1 LTRYHLP
8 NRIVDVAHNLT
19 TVEADLMLKTPPLN
33 RRSAFL
39 IASLILLLLVSA
51 CVWREDAIDF
61 QVTLYN
67 GDGFQL
73 SKQAGDSA
81 TVVNF
86 WYPSCPPCREEM
98 PQFQQAWQEL
108 RDEDVRFLGLFVP
121 MGFDSEQ
128 DARDFIDELGLTFD
142 FATDRQALIAQS
154 YQVEYFP
161 TTYFIDR
168 NGKVFKVE
176 ISNLDTATIT
186 SIVND
191 MVGG

>member
-1 LTRYHLP
+1 
-8 NRIVDVAHNLT
+8 
-19 TVEADLMLKTPPLN
+19 MLKTPAAQL
-33 RRSAFL
+33 RTF
-39 IASLILLLLVSA
+39 LLVVSFILPLTLSA
-51 CVWREDAIDF
+51 CTQREDAIDF

-67 GDGFQL
+67 GDSFQL
-73 SKQAGDSA
+73 SQQVGSNA

-98 PQFQQAWQEL
+98 PNFQQAWQKL
-108 RDEDVRFLGLFVP
+108 QGKNVRFLGLFVP
-121 MGFDSEQ
+121 MGIDSEQ
-128 DARDFIDELGLTFD
+128 DAKDFIDDLGLTYD
-142 FATDRQALIAQS
+142 FATDKQALISKS

-168 NGKVFKVE
+168 NGKVFKML

>member
-1 LTRYHLP
+1 MSVPILQGLLVCRRYVFLT
-8 NRIVDVAHNLT
+8 
-19 TVEADLMLKTPPLN
+19 
-33 RRSAFL
+33 
-39 IASLILLLLVSA
+39 ASLVLLLASA
-51 CVWREDAIDF
+51 CAQREDAIDF

-67 GDGFQL
+67 GETFQL
-73 SKQAGDSA
+73 AQQAGRSA

-98 PQFQQAWQEL
+98 PHFEEAWQDL
-108 RDEDVRFLGLFVP
+108 QHKDVRFLGLFVP

-128 DARDFIDELGLTFD
+128 DARDFIAELGLTFD

-154 YQVEYFP
+154 YQVEFFP
-161 TTYFIDR
+161 TTYFIDKD
-168 NGKVFKVE
+168 GKVFKMQ

-191 MVGG
+191 MEGG

>member
-1 LTRYHLP
+1 
-8 NRIVDVAHNLT
+8 
-19 TVEADLMLKTPPLN
+19 MLKIPLVR
-33 RRSAFL
+33 RRSVLLLAVPL
-39 IASLILLLLVSA
+39 IILLVVSG
-51 CVWREDAIDF
+51 CTRREDAIDF

-67 GDGFQL
+67 GDSFQL
-73 SKQAGDSA
+73 SQQVGDSA

-98 PQFQQAWQEL
+98 PQFQQAWREL
-108 RDEDVRFLGLFVP
+108 QDEDVRFLGLFVP

-128 DARDFIDELGLTFD
+128 DAKDFIADLGLTFD
-142 FATDRQALIAQS
+142 FATDKQALIAQS

-168 NGKVFKVE
+168 EGKVFKME